1 MSPLKNAMHMREMPK
16 LHCAVEKAR
25 GKATEAASS
34 ALGVSIQVHHR
45 GLPLAILVAVVIPRL
60 GARDRDGLDLVRVG
74 DSEGR
79 IRRRGVVRRHRGGP
93 RATRS

>member
-34 ALGVSIQVHHR
+34 ALGVSMC
-45 GLPLAILVAVVIPRL
+45 
-60 GARDRDGLDLVRVG
+60 
-74 DSEGR
+74 SN
-79 IRRRGVVRRHRGGP
+79 
-93 RATRS
+93 T